1 MHMAHRKPIGL
12 FLAALLLSTLSCM
25 KDQPEE
31 LPEALVWNPDLAFP
45 LGIDTFAM
53 NAESGFDT
61 TLFELDPVSGL
72 PLWVGELE
80 VVMEGQEAFNLDMLG
95 ASVDEI
101 RRILFRVNLYNG
113 FPHEVAVQ
121 AYFGQWNG
129 TLLDSLFK
137 DGPVLVG
144 PALLQGSGEETKESY
159 TRKDASFSREEL
171 QALDSS
177 EVIYLQALISTTE
190 VDTALVDFYPDYI
203 LVLDVGLMGQMT
215 YTF

>member
-1 MHMAHRKPIGL
+1 MHMAHRKTIGL
-12 FLAALLLSTLSCM
+12 FLAAILLSTLSCM

-31 LPEALVWNPDLAFP
+31 LPDELVWNPDLAFP

-61 TLFELDPVSGL
+61 TLFELDPATDL

-80 VVMEGQEAFNLDMLG
+80 VVMEGQEAFSLDMLG
-95 ASVDEI
+95 ASLDEI
-101 RRILFRVNLYNG
+101 RRIMFRVNLYNG

-144 PALLQGSGEETKESY
+144 PARPLGSGEETKESF
-159 TRKDASFSREEL
+159 TRKDASFNREEL
-171 QALDSS
+171 QALDAS
-177 EVIYLQALISTTE
+177 EVIYLRALISTTE
-190 VDTALVDFYPDYI
+190 VDTALVDFYRDYL
-203 LVLDVGLMGQMT
+203 LVVDVGLKGQMS